1 MFTDLIEWIPCEM
14 KSLLYSW
21 CWYHVFIILI
31 YLFQYIKNNHNN
43 FLKKQGPKSLTLYIL
58 VATPLKKAVISGG
71 LISKP
76 NTCVI
81 KSLKCYDWILIFI
94 LVVQS
99 SEVWSILI

>member
-1 MFTDLIEWIPCEM
+1 MNSLWNEESSFFLMLISYI
-14 KSLLYSW
+14 
-21 CWYHVFIILI
+21 HNLI

-71 LISKP
+71 FILKP

-81 KSLKCYDWILIFI
+81 KSLKCYDWIIIFI